1 MNQVFPAIPD
11 DDFQRGEVPM
21 TKQEIRV
28 VVMAHAMV
36 QPTDI
41 VWDIG
46 SGTGSLSIESALR
59 APQGQ
64 VYAMDGNSEACEL
77 LRINAKRFN
86 VSNIT
91 VIEKKAPAALDSL
104 PDPDVVFVGGSG
116 GNLDSI
122 LSESSRRL
130 RPGGRLIVTAVLV
143 ETLYETLRF
152 ADGLQDFHVES
163 CGLQVTRIQPVAG
176 RHMFRALNQV
186 YIVICRK
193 GGSL

>member
-59 APQGQ
+59 APQGR
-64 VYAMDGNSEACEL
+64 V
-77 LRINAKRFN
+77 
-86 VSNIT
+86 
-91 VIEKKAPAALDSL
+91 
-104 PDPDVVFVGGSG
+104 
-116 GNLDSI
+116 
-122 LSESSRRL
+122 
-130 RPGGRLIVTAVLV
+130 
-143 ETLYETLRF
+143 
-152 ADGLQDFHVES
+152 
-163 CGLQVTRIQPVAG
+163 
-176 RHMFRALNQV
+176 
-186 YIVICRK
+186 
-193 GGSL
+193 